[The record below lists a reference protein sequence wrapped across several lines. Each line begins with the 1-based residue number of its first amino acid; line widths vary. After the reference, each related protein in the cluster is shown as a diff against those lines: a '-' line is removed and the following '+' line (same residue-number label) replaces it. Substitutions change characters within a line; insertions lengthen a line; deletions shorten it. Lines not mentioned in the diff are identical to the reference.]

1 MSNHSRTPSDR
12 SLPRTGV
19 RNMRRRPTVHATG
32 LNQFE
37 LLDALNRESSNW
49 RNIRNFPDT
58 ITCRRML
65 RLANFAAA
73 NPRRWTATYYWH
85 ILELDAETIAARLNV
100 SLRTVYND
108 LRPIRLDEEDCPPEC

>member
-1 MSNHSRTPSDR
+1 MSNQSQSSSDCPRPR
-12 SLPRTGV
+12 SI
-19 RNMRRRPTVHATG
+19 RRRLSPPMSG

-37 LLDALNRESSNW
+37 LLDELNRETSNW

-73 NPRRWTATYYWH
+73 NPRRWTVTYYWH
-85 ILELDAETIAARLNV
+85 ILDLDAETIAARLNV

-108 LRPIRLDEEDCPPEC
+108 LRPIRLDSEDLPPEC

>member
-1 MSNHSRTPSDR
+1 
-12 SLPRTGV
+12 
-19 RNMRRRPTVHATG
+19 MRRRPTVHATG